1 MATAYAALD
10 RLAQDITQL
19 QDALRSRAADWE
31 ERLARVQDRL
41 RELGRH
47 DLAVPAAIDKA
58 VSLRGNEP
66 PIEIWVLCDKAGY
79 PLLPRFWSAWQEA
92 QDQFA
97 EERITAVA

>member
-1 MATAYAALD
+1 MAAAYAALD
-10 RLAQDITQL
+10 RLAHDITQL
-19 QDALRSRAADWE
+19 QDALRSRAASWE
-31 ERLARVQDRL
+31 EKLARVQDLL

-66 PIEIWVLCDKAGY
+66 PVEIWVLCDRNGY

-97 EERITAVA
+97 EERHAAVA